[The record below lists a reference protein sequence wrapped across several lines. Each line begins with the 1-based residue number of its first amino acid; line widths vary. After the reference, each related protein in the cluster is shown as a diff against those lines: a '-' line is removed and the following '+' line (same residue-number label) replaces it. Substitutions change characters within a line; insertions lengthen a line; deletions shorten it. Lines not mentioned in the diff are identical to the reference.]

1 MEVRKRGLVPAI
13 GKIASLISW
22 TQDNLPVGVSSIV
35 SQAAYVIAIQSIE
48 GNPISLK
55 GLIGSIGCS
64 EAGLRKPLQRLID
77 EGWVEIVRDQGDQ
90 RVRRAIATGK
100 LLGALAEF
108 ADRIAE
114 RETQEAQS
122 ESA

>member
-1 MEVRKRGLVPAI
+1 MDVGQRGLLPAI
-13 GKIASLISW
+13 GKIADLITW
-22 TQDNLPVGVSSIV
+22 TQDNLPGASPSIV
-35 SQAAYVIAIQSIE
+35 SQAAYVIATQTIE

-77 EGWVEIVRDQGDQ
+77 EGWVEVVRDQDDQ
-90 RVRRAIATGK
+90 RVRRATATRK
-100 LLGALAEF
+100 LLDALARF

-114 RETQEAQS
+114 QET
-122 ESA
+122 

>member
-22 TQDNLPVGVSSIV
+22 TQDNLPGGVPSIV
-35 SQAAYVIAIQSIE
+35 SQAAYIVAIQTIE
-48 GNPISLK
+48 GSPISLK

-77 EGWVEIVRDQGDQ
+77 EGWVEIVRDRGDQ

-100 LLGALAEF
+100 LLGALADF

-114 RETQEAQS
+114 RETQETQS
-122 ESA
+122 ESD

>member
-1 MEVRKRGLVPAI
+1 MEVRQRGLVPAI
-13 GKIASLISW
+13 GKIADLITW
-22 TQDNLPVGVSSIV
+22 TQDNLPGGVPSIV
-35 SQAAYVIAIQSIE
+35 SQAAYIVAIQTIE
-48 GNPISLK
+48 GCPISLK

-64 EAGLRKPLQRLID
+64 EAGLRKPLQRLVD

-114 RETQEAQS
+114 RETQEA
-122 ESA
+122 

>member
-1 MEVRKRGLVPAI
+1 MDLRQRGLVPAI
-13 GKIASLISW
+13 GKIASLINW
-22 TQDNLPVGVSSIV
+22 TQDNLPGGVPSIV
-35 SQAAYVIAIQSIE
+35 SQAAYIVATQTIE

-64 EAGLRKPLQRLID
+64 EAGLRKPLQRLIE
-77 EGWVEIVRDQGDQ
+77 EGWIEIIRDQRDQ
-90 RVRRAIATGK
+90 RVRRAMATGK
-100 LLGALAEF
+100 LLSALAEF

-114 RETQEAQS
+114 RETQEAES

>member
-1 MEVRKRGLVPAI
+1 MDLRQRVLVPAI
-13 GKIASLISW
+13 CKIASLITW
-22 TQDNLPVGVSSIV
+22 AQDNLPGGVPSIV
-35 SQAAYVIAIQSIE
+35 SQAAYIVAIRAIE

-55 GLIGSIGCS
+55 GLIGAIGCS

-77 EGWVEIVRDQGDQ
+77 EGWVEIVRDQRDQ
-90 RVRRAIATGK
+90 RVRRAMATGK

-108 ADRIAE
+108 AERIAE
-114 RETQEAQS
+114 RETQEAES

>member
-1 MEVRKRGLVPAI
+1 VEVRKRGLVPAI